1 MGRWIAKAQATWV
14 DLAPNTRGVIW
25 ALLAAGFMS
34 VMAVLIKFMSG
45 QLSSFEVAWFRASFG
60 LVVILPF
67 VWRAGG
73 IAAIR
78 TKRLPM
84 HVFRGAAGALAMM
97 SGFYAV
103 AHLPLALA
111 TSLSFARP
119 LFMVP
124 LAIIFLHE
132 VVRARRWT
140 ATIVGFVGVVIAIR
154 PTADI
159 EFAALFSLFSA
170 FMVTVAMLITKII
183 STTERPTTMIFYAGV
198 FGSIFTLIPA
208 IVVWQTP
215 TLTQFGFLMAI
226 GIVGTLGANSMI
238 RSLAAGEATLVGP
251 IEYVRIIFAALFG
264 FLIFAEVPTLW
275 TAAGS
280 IVIVG
285 STIYITL
292 REARLGKAKPR
303 PTEPV

>member
-1 MGRWIAKAQATWV
+1 MIAKARTTWAA
-14 DLAPNTRGVIW
+14 LPPNSRGIIW

-45 QLSSFEVAWFRASFG
+45 QLSSFAVAWFRAIFG

-78 TKRLPM
+78 TTRLSM
-84 HVFRGAAGALAMM
+84 HTLRGAAGALAMM
-97 SGFYAV
+97 TGFYGV

-111 TSLSFARP
+111 TSLGFARP

-140 ATIVGFVGVVIAIR
+140 ATIIGFFGVIIAIR
-154 PTADI
+154 PAGSI

-170 FMVTVAMLITKII
+170 LMVTVAMIITKII

-198 FGSIFTLIPA
+198 FGSIFTFIPA
-208 IVVWQTP
+208 IVVWETP

-238 RSLAAGEATLVGP
+238 RSLTAGEATLVGP
-251 IEYVRIIFAALFG
+251 IEYVRIIFSALFG
-264 FLIFAEVPTLW
+264 FLIFAEVPTIW

-280 IVIVG
+280 VVIVG

-292 REARLGKAKPR
+292 REARLGKTKPR

>member
-1 MGRWIAKAQATWV
+1 MITKARATWAG
-14 DLAPNTRGVIW
+14 LAPNTRGVLW
-25 ALLAAGFMS
+25 ALLAAAFMS
-34 VMAVLIKFMSG
+34 VMAVLIKLMSA

-73 IAAIR
+73 ISAIR
-78 TKRLPM
+78 TTRLPM
-84 HVFRGAAGALAMM
+84 HAFRGAAGALAMM
-97 SGFYAV
+97 SGFYGV

-140 ATIVGFVGVVIAIR
+140 ATIVGFAGVVIAIR
-154 PTADI
+154 PTGGI

-170 FMVTVAMLITKII
+170 FMVTVTMLITKII
-183 STTERPTTMIFYAGV
+183 STTEKPTTMIFYAGA
-198 FGSIFTLIPA
+198 FGSVFTLIPA
-208 IVVWQTP
+208 IVVWETP
-215 TLTQFGFLMAI
+215 TLTQFGFLLAI
-226 GIVGTLGANSMI
+226 GVVGTLGANSMI
-238 RSLAAGEATLVGP
+238 RSLVAGEATLVGP
-251 IEYVRIIFAALFG
+251 IEYVRIIFSAMFG
-264 FLIFAEVPTLW
+264 FIIFAEVPTLW
-275 TAAGS
+275 TAAGA

-285 STIYITL
+285 STVYITM
-292 REARLGKAKPR
+292 REARIGKSKPA
-303 PTEPV
+303 PSEQV

>member
-1 MGRWIAKAQATWV
+1 MIAQARAYWS
-14 DLAPNTRGVIW
+14 DLAPNTRGVAW
-25 ALLAAGFMS
+25 ALLAAVFMS
-34 VMAVLIKFMSG
+34 IMSVLIKYMSG

-73 IAAIR
+73 ISAVR
-78 TKRLPM
+78 TGRLRM
-84 HVFRGAAGALAMM
+84 HALRGVLGAMAMM

-111 TSLSFARP
+111 TSLGFARP

-124 LAIIFLHE
+124 LAIVFLHE

-140 ATIVGFVGVVIAIR
+140 ATFIGFAGVIIAIR
-154 PTADI
+154 PSGAI
-159 EFAALFSLFSA
+159 ESAALFSLFSA
-170 FMVTVAMLITKII
+170 LMVSLSLIVTKII
-183 STTERPTTMIFYAGV
+183 SNTERPTTMIFYAGI
-198 FGSIFTLIPA
+198 FGTVFTLIPA

-215 TLTQFGFLMAI
+215 TLTQFAFLLLI
-226 GIVGTLGANSMI
+226 GIVGTLGTNSMI
-238 RSLAAGEATLVGP
+238 RSLSAGEATLVGP
-251 IEYVRIIFAALFG
+251 IEYVRIIFSALFG

-280 IVIVG
+280 VIIVG
-285 STIYITL
+285 STIYISV
-292 REARLGKAKPR
+292 REARLGKSKP
-303 PTEPV
+303 PPIEPV